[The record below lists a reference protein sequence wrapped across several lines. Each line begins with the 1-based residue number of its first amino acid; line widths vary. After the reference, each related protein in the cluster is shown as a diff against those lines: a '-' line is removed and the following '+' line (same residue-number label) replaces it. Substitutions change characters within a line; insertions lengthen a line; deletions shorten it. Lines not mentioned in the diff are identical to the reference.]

1 MCPCCGHLFIVAA
14 VPVVDADALTDSEAV
29 VAKASE
35 LGIEIGVL
43 EGGEEIGD

>member
-14 VPVVDADALTDSEAV
+14 VPVVDASSMYDTEDIVER
-29 VAKASE
+29 ASE
-35 LGIEIGVL
+35 LGIEIGTL